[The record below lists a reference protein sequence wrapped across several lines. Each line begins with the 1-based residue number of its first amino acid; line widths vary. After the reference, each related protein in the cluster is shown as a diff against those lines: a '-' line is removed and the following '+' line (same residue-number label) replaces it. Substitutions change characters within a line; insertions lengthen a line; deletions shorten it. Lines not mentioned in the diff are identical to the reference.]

1 MESEH
6 NSISISILKVSHV
19 NSLSDEDFIITFG
32 NLVENCPLVAA
43 AVVRSRPFNSLKHL
57 HAEICSFI
65 DKLPVKGREG
75 ILRGFSIIGL
85 PSSRQTEESRQEM
98 KDSGISEF
106 IENQRSKLSSL
117 NKSYCLKFGF
127 PFVICTRL
135 NKKEAIL
142 QGLSRRL
149 YNSPEEELH
158 TGIEEVKKIALLRLK
173 NLVSEDMDK
182 KL

>member
-75 ILRGFSIIGL
+75 ILRGFSMIGL

-106 IENQRSKLSSL
+106 IENQRS
-117 NKSYCLKFGF
+117 NYCLKFGF